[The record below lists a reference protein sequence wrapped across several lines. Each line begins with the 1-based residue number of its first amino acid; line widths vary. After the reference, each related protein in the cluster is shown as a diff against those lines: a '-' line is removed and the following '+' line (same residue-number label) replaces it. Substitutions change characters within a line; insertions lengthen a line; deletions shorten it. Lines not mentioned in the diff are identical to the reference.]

1 VPVLKAPATA
11 ARVLGASPGWLTLVA
26 LMAVAAVNLA
36 GLWGIRVARQ
46 GARDEARRGFEL
58 DVTARASRLE
68 RRLSEVRADLAFL
81 ASSPTIARLGD
92 AGLGPSSL
100 TRQAAES
107 ALLIFLRG
115 HAEVVRI
122 SIASSDGRPLVHVG
136 RRGGVPVL
144 WVSASPTGEEGAAID
159 PRRPRLIAKLPQVEA
174 ARPAA
179 GGVTVEIEAEAGALV
194 DPGDGAS
201 SSSALACELGDADG
215 RMLGRF
221 PRGKH
226 PPGYE
231 GEAESRAAVRSEGWS
246 AKGPLVLAC
255 RRAAAAASGLDE
267 PIFAR
272 YRTTFALNLAVM
284 ALALLLGGFAVQQ
297 ARSRAG
303 LEARAAEAARVRELE
318 RRLFHA
324 ERLSTVGRLAAG
336 IAHELNNPLEGM
348 ANYIALARDAL
359 ARGDSDA
366 GARHLAAVKQGLE
379 RAAGIVRQVLAH
391 ADPAKTPMTPVDVN
405 LILRE
410 TGDFVRSRR
419 EFAHVEIAYEL
430 WPDPLVVRG
439 SSVMLGQ
446 VAMNL
451 IVNGCEAQ
459 PSRGEVRVVSR
470 REGGQ
475 VVVEFQDRGPG
486 IAEADRERVFEPFF
500 STKNSTGLGLSICH
514 TIVGQ
519 HGGELSAE
527 PRPGGGT
534 LFRMRLS
541 TWEAGA

>member
-1 VPVLKAPATA
+1 MPVLKAPATA
-11 ARVLGASPGWLTLVA
+11 ARVLGASPGWLTLIA
-26 LMAVAAVNLA
+26 LLAVAAVNLA

-58 DVTARASRLE
+58 DVAARASRLE

-92 AGLGPSSL
+92 TGLGPSSL

-107 ALLIFLRG
+107 ALLIFLRS

-122 SIASSDGRPLVHVG
+122 SIASTAGRPLVHVG

-159 PRRPRLIAKLPQVEA
+159 PRRPRLIAKLPQAEA
-174 ARPAA
+174 ARPLA
-179 GGVTVEIEAEAGALV
+179 GGVTVEIEAEAGALL
-194 DPGDGAS
+194 DPGDGVP
-201 SSSALACELGDADG
+201 SSSAPACELRDAAG
-215 RMLGRF
+215 LMLGRF
-221 PRGKH
+221 PRGRR
-226 PPGYE
+226 PPVEESDAE
-231 GEAESRAAVRSEGWS
+231 GQAAVRSEGWS
-246 AKGPLVLAC
+246 AAGPLTLAC
-255 RRAAAAASGLDE
+255 RRATAAAGLDE

-303 LEARAAEAARVRELE
+303 LEARAAEEARVRELE

-348 ANYIALARDAL
+348 ANYLALARDAS
-359 ARGDSDA
+359 ARGDSEA
-366 GARHLAAVKQGLE
+366 AARHLAAVKQGLE
-379 RAAGIVRQVLAH
+379 RAAAIVRQVLAH
-391 ADPAKTPMTPVDVN
+391 ADPAKTPMTPVDLNRV
-405 LILRE
+405 LRE

-430 WPDPLVVRG
+430 WSDPLVVRG
-439 SSVMLGQ
+439 SPVMLGQ

-459 PSRGEVRVVSR
+459 PTRGELRVVSR
-470 REGGQ
+470 REAGQ
-475 VVVEFQDRGPG
+475 AVVEFQDRGPG
-486 IAEADRERVFEPFF
+486 IAEADRERIFEPFF

-519 HGGELSAE
+519 HGGELEVE

-541 TWEAGA
+541 TWEAEA